1 MIKWLEK
8 AEPLVLFWLIL
19 IVCGLA
25 LSPVMMSIGTIG
37 LTIQWLLDAG
47 FGRIKPWLFI
57 TFSGARNW
65 IILYLLFALGM
76 LWSDNWAYGL
86 HDLKTKL
93 PLLLLPMTMP
103 AYLVEFKK
111 HDRQKVEWA
120 FVLAVFISAMV
131 SFLLVHNWM
140 PFADL
145 LTSKKLHLAKIR
157 EYSVFTSHVR
167 MGLFVSLALA
177 LLWAKKKDRLFLK
190 MTSWGLSIFLLYYLI
205 LIESA
210 TGLALSLLTGLL
222 FILRYFKLRF
232 PVKIRWLVGIGIIGF
247 IASSVIYI
255 RHEYAL
261 YVTPKGN
268 QEITEV
274 KTPDGNIYEHSP
286 QILQMENGY
295 YVHRFICW
303 QELEKEWPNRSS
315 LDFKGKDYSGG
326 ELKYTLI
333 RYLSSKGWHK
343 DSAALAQLS
352 NEEIKEI
359 ENGLPNYQYAQM
371 NGLNRRLDRLFFEY
385 HMLTLGYSPNGHS
398 LFQRLIY
405 WINAYHII
413 GDHFLMGV
421 GTGDVQDAIAAQYQI
436 NDHGLEKEYQL
447 RTHNQYLTLW
457 ISIGLLG
464 MLFGILLCIQMIKS
478 ARRYSLVALIYTM
491 IVLISFFTEDTLET
505 QAGVTFVGFFSAWWL
520 GAPLWTS
527 EKWRPTAG

>member
-1 MIKWLEK
+1 MIKWLAK
-8 AEPLVLFWLIL
+8 AEPLVLLWLIL

-76 LWSDNWAYGL
+76 LWSDNWSYGL

-120 FVLAVFISAMV
+120 FVLAVFISALV

-190 MTSWGLSIFLLYYLI
+190 ITSWGLSIFLLYYLI

-232 PVKIRWLVGIGIIGF
+232 PVKIR
-247 IASSVIYI
+247 
-255 RHEYAL
+255 
-261 YVTPKGN
+261 
-268 QEITEV
+268 
-274 KTPDGNIYEHSP
+274 
-286 QILQMENGY
+286 
-295 YVHRFICW
+295 
-303 QELEKEWPNRSS
+303 S
-315 LDFKGKDYSGG
+315 LS
-326 ELKYTLI
+326 
-333 RYLSSKGWHK
+333 
-343 DSAALAQLS
+343 
-352 NEEIKEI
+352 
-359 ENGLPNYQYAQM
+359 
-371 NGLNRRLDRLFFEY
+371 
-385 HMLTLGYSPNGHS
+385 
-398 LFQRLIY
+398 
-405 WINAYHII
+405 
-413 GDHFLMGV
+413 
-421 GTGDVQDAIAAQYQI
+421 
-436 NDHGLEKEYQL
+436 
-447 RTHNQYLTLW
+447 
-457 ISIGLLG
+457 
-464 MLFGILLCIQMIKS
+464 
-478 ARRYSLVALIYTM
+478 
-491 IVLISFFTEDTLET
+491 
-505 QAGVTFVGFFSAWWL
+505 
-520 GAPLWTS
+520 
-527 EKWRPTAG
+527 